1 MEPEMRPLKESD
13 IPAIIEI
20 SKTTWGGHDHLPNI
34 ISEWLENPQCH
45 PYVLDDDGDVI
56 GVANVRVIDEGRTA
70 WLEGLRV
77 HEKAR
82 QKGLAHRLTN
92 HLCDIAIQLRVKRMR
107 LVTSGDNIAP
117 IKLAA
122 SIGMKQMNVYQVFWK
137 GYRRKITW
145 RDESIKVEQIEP
157 KDVMGF
163 LEKNPDLLPLR
174 ALVHHWDVYDAT
186 PEIINEIGKVA
197 QYWGGSNDTGA
208 VLSISGEESSR
219 VGPEWIFSLFATS
232 SQAFTSGLSKNL
244 EVSQELGIR
253 NLMCIH
259 SPDFEPMYQ
268 NIKWLKRRNHEI
280 SLVLHERNLQ

>member
-1 MEPEMRPLKESD
+1 MEPEMRPLKKSD

-20 SKTTWGGHDHLPNI
+20 SKTTWGGHDHLPNLI
-34 ISEWLENPQCH
+34 GEWLENPVCH
-45 PYVLDDDGDVI
+45 PYVLDAEGDVI
-56 GVANVRVIDEGRTA
+56 GVANVRIIDEGRTA
-70 WLEGLRV
+70 WLEGLRI

-82 QKGLAHRLTN
+82 QKGLAQRLTN
-92 HLCDIAIQLRVKRMR
+92 HLCDISLQLRVKRMR
-107 LVTSGDNIAP
+107 LVTSGDNLAP

-157 KDVMGF
+157 NNVMKF

-186 PEIINEIGKVA
+186 PEKISELSKSA
-197 QYWGGSNDTGA
+197 QYWGGGDDSGA
-208 VLSISGEESSR
+208 VFSISGEEPSSD
-219 VGPEWIFSLFATS
+219 GPEWIFSLFATS
-232 SQAFTSGLSKNL
+232 PKAFTAGLSKNL
-244 EVSQELGIR
+244 EVSQESGIR

-259 SPDFEPMYQ
+259 SPNYIPMYQ
-268 NIKWLKRRNHEI
+268 KIQWLKHRNHEI
-280 SLVLHERNLQ
+280 SLVLHERYLE